1 MNSDFLRVLTEK
13 SFFYLWIGEI
23 LTQVS
28 THLFNF
34 FLILLVFK
42 LTQSNTAVSGIVI
55 SFTVPAILFG
65 SLAGVYVDH
74 WDKKKVMVISN
85 ILRGVILLILSAT
98 MNWVAMVFV
107 ACFLFSAIAQ
117 FFIPAE
123 SPMIP
128 KVVKEE
134 YLMAANALFGLGI
147 FGSMLIAYVLSGPL
161 LLLLHP
167 VKMGLFIALLLFI
180 SAAVISLIK
189 PKYVH
194 HKQEHDEKELNIF
207 KDLRNTFHVMSR
219 TKEIVGALM
228 FLALSQILILILASI
243 APGYATQILKIQ
255 VEEFPMVFVAPAA
268 LGMVIGA
275 IIIVNFLRYRNRSKI
290 ITMGIFLSGIAM
302 MLMPYGSKVAS
313 RDFVQF
319 LNTFLPD
326 ITTLHIMALLA
337 FALGLANSL
346 VFVPANT
353 LLQEKTPEA
362 LRGKIYGFLS
372 TIVGILS
379 ILPILVV
386 GGLSDLIGVGAVI
399 TGIGITLFFLGI
411 AQLFI

>member
-1 MNSDFLRVLTEK
+1 MNSDFLRVLREK

-42 LTQSNTAVSGIVI
+42 LTQSNTAVSGVVI

-85 ILRGVILLILSAT
+85 ILRGIILLVLCLT
-98 MNWVAMVFV
+98 MDWVVMVYV
-107 ACFLFSAIAQ
+107 ACFVFSAIAQ

-128 KVVKEE
+128 KVVKEDQ
-134 YLMAANALFGLGI
+134 LMAANALFGLAI
-147 FGSMLIAYVLSGPL
+147 FGSMLVAYVLSGPL
-161 LLLLHP
+161 LLLLNP
-167 VKMGLFIALLLFI
+167 VKMGLLIALLLFI
-180 SAAVISLIK
+180 SAGIISLIK
-189 PKYVH
+189 PKYSHHQVH
-194 HKQEHDEKELNIF
+194 HEQKELNII
-207 KDLRNTFHVMSR
+207 KDLRNTFRVMSQ
-219 TKEIVGALM
+219 TKEIIGALM
-228 FLALSQILILILASI
+228 FLALSQILVLILASI
-243 APGYATQILKIQ
+243 APGYATQILKIP
-255 VEEFPMVFVAPAA
+255 VEEFPLVFVAPAA
-268 LGMVIGA
+268 FGMVVGA

-290 ITMGIFLSGIAM
+290 ITIGLFLSGIAM

-319 LNTFLPD
+319 LNMFLPD
-326 ITTLHIMALLA
+326 ITTMHVMASLA
-337 FALGLANSL
+337 FALGLANAF

-372 TIVGILS
+372 TLVGVLS
-379 ILPILVV
+379 VLPILVV

-399 TGIGITLFFLGI
+399 TGIGIS
-411 AQLFI
+411 LFIFGIIHFFA

>member
-13 SFFYLWIGEI
+13 SFLYLWIGEI

-34 FLILLVFK
+34 FLIILVFK
-42 LTQSNTAVSGIVI
+42 LTQSNTAVSGVVI

-65 SLAGVYVDH
+65 SIAGVYVDH
-74 WDKKKVMVISN
+74 WDKKKVMIVSN
-85 ILRGVILLILSAT
+85 ILRGVILLLLSAT
-98 MNWVAMVFV
+98 MNWVFMVYF
-107 ACFLFSAIAQ
+107 ACFFFSVIAQ

-134 YLMAANALFGLGI
+134 YLMAANALFGLAI

-189 PKYVH
+189 PKYNH
-194 HKQEHDEKELNIF
+194 HKDTHEEKELNIF
-207 KDLRNTFHVMSR
+207 KDLRNTFRVMSR

-228 FLALSQILILILASI
+228 FLALSQILVLILAAI
-243 APGYATQILKIQ
+243 APGYATQILKIP
-255 VEEFPMVFVAPAA
+255 VEEFPLIFVAPAA
-268 LGMVIGA
+268 FGMVIGA
-275 IIIVNFLRYRNRSKI
+275 IIIVNFLRFRNRNKI
-290 ITMGIFLSGIAM
+290 ITIGLFLSGIAM

-313 RDFVQF
+313 KDFVQF

-326 ITTLHIMALLA
+326 ITTLHIMSLLA
-337 FALGLANSL
+337 FVLGLANAF

-372 TIVGILS
+372 TIVGVLS
-379 ILPILVV
+379 VLPILVV

-399 TGIGITLFFLGI
+399 TGIGVILFLLGI
-411 AQLFI
+411 TQFFV